1 MLNKPKKLCKDC
13 GKNEPHPWRK
23 ICLPCINRIAKEK
36 AREARVKQEV
46 KVKKRKQLAKV
57 KKAFSRSSLIKEAD
71 RVFSIF
77 IRERDRG
84 NPCITSEKLWREDFQ
99 CGHFQSRRHLNTRWH
114 EKNAHSQSPEDN
126 NWWAGEQFK
135 HWLAIDR
142 LYWKWTAEQ
151 IMRLA
156 QDTSKTTDEEILMH
170 IRYYYGELAKMAVDY
185 KPKKIYL
192 HE

>member
-1 MLNKPKKLCKDC
+1 MRNKTCIVCWNPHSNSMSKCC
-13 GKNEPHPWRK
+13 SGKCERTHRSNLAK
-23 ICLPCINRIAKEK
+23 ANKEK
-36 AREARVKQEV
+36 IRI
-46 KVKKRKQLAKV
+46 KKEKTKE
-57 KKAFSRSSLIKEAD
+57 KKAFKRSALVKEAD

-84 NPCITSEKLWREDFQ
+84 NPCITSGKEWREDFQ

-126 NWWAGEQFK
+126 NWWAWEQFK

-142 LYWKWTAEQ
+142 LYGKWTAEQ

-192 HE
+192 HEL

>member
-13 GKNEPHPWRK
+13 GKNEPHTWRK
-23 ICLPCINRIAKEK
+23 LCLPCINKIAKEK
-36 AREARVKQEV
+36 AREQQKKQKEKIV
-46 KVKKRKQLAKV
+46 VRKQKAKV
-57 KKAFSRSSLIKEAD
+57 KKAFSRSKLIKEAD
-71 RVFSIF
+71 RVFSIY

-84 NPCITSEKLWREDFQ
+84 NPCITSGKEWREDFQ

-142 LYWKWTAEQ
+142 LYGKWTAEQ

-170 IRYYYGELAKMAVDY
+170 IRYYYGELAKMAIDY